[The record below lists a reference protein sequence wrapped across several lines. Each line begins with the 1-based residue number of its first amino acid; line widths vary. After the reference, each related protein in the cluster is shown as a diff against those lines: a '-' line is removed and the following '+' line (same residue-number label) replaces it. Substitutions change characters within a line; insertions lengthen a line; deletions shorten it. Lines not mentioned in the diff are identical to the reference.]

1 MDFVQKV
8 KNTIKEDTMIFLIV
22 IAALIYLFIM
32 YNPVLFIFGAVVIGC
47 AVLAQIANISSWRNS

>member
-1 MDFVQKV
+1 MDFVLKV
-8 KNTIKEDTMIFLIV
+8 KETTKEDTMIFLI
-22 IAALIYLFIM
+22 IAAAFIYLFIV